1 MHKNRS
7 SLVVLSFVRG
17 GDRHAHMDV
26 QYDIICNDE
35 VLRYAVNASLVVEV
49 DPRALYEIVP
59 TINHMVG
66 TCFG

>member
-1 MHKNRS
+1 
-7 SLVVLSFVRG
+7 
-17 GDRHAHMDV
+17 MDV